1 MIGRAG
7 ACRTRAAHA
16 LPGAGMRGFT
26 LVEMLIALLIFSL
39 IASASVAMLSFSVRA
54 QAAVTGKLDDVAAL
68 NRLSG
73 ALSADLAQAVNRPTR
88 DAGGRRL
95 PALVTGVQA
104 GDGVLVQ
111 LVRRGWTNLDD
122 AARPSEQ
129 KLAYRLVEGR
139 LERLA
144 YPLLDG
150 AGPLAPAVLLREV
163 GAAAVRFR
171 VNGAWTDQ
179 WIELP
184 GQALPQAAEL
194 TITRTG
200 GTQFRLLF
208 LVGTGY
214 RVPPPPPGGAS
225 PQGASN
231 AR

>member
-1 MIGRAG
+1 MTGRRRASRAMLNRAG
-7 ACRTRAAHA
+7 
-16 LPGAGMRGFT
+16 PGAAAGGFT
-26 LVEMLIALLIFSL
+26 LVEMLISLLIFSL

-54 QAAVTGKLDDVAAL
+54 QAAVGGKLDDLAAL
-68 NRLSG
+68 NRLAG

-88 DAGGRRL
+88 DASGRQL
-95 PALVTGVQA
+95 PALVAGLQA

-129 KLAYRLVEGR
+129 KLAYRFVDGR

-144 YPLLDG
+144 YPSLDG
-150 AGPLAPAVLLREV
+150 AQPLAPAVLLRDV
-163 GAAAVRFR
+163 GAARMRFR
-171 VNGAWTDQ
+171 ANGAWSDQ

-194 TITRTG
+194 VITRSG

-214 RVPPPPPGGAS
+214 RKPPPPGGAS

-231 AR
+231 AP